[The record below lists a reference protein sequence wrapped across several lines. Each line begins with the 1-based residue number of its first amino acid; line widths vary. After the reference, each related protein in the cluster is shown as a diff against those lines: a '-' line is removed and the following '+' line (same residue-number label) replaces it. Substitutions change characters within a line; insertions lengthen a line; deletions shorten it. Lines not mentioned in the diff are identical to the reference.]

1 MATIKYVRNRS
12 LSAACAG
19 LVLLLAGCTSADD
32 TTGAVGASTPGQ
44 AGSGFGA
51 SLDENHAVR
60 ITADSSSTEQVLWA
74 YIYRDTLREVGRK
87 AQVIAAEGATTAE
100 RWELL
105 RTGEADLMITCTG
118 TFVEELHPA
127 LAKQL
132 VDDVDGQEPNTAD
145 IHEQMHREVMGLL
158 PPDIVTTAPSSAE
171 GCAHAG
177 DALPQDFTPLFSSRL
192 FDRDTTGEIQKVTRL
207 VDDRALEE
215 LEEKLADGLSIED
228 AVGQWASVNGTG
240 ESPDSVSDDA

>member
-12 LSAACAG
+12 LSAVCAG
-19 LVLLLAGCTSADD
+19 LVLLAGCTSVDE
-32 TTGAVGASTPGQ
+32 TTGVTAGPSTPGQ
-44 AGSGFGA
+44 AGPGTGTA
-51 SLDENHAVR
+51 LDVSHAVR

-74 YIYRDTLREVGRK
+74 YIYRDTLREVSRK
-87 AQVIAAEGATTAE
+87 AQVIVADGATTAD

-105 RTGEADLMITCTG
+105 RTGEADFMIACTG
-118 TFVEELHPA
+118 TFVEELQPA

-132 VDDVDGQEPNTAD
+132 VDDADEEEPNSAD
-145 IHEQMHREVMGLL
+145 IHEQLHREVMGLL

-192 FDRDTTGEIQKVTRL
+192 FDRDTANEIQKVTRL

-215 LEEKLADGLSIED
+215 MEEKLADGLSIED
-228 AVGQWASVNGTG
+228 AVGQWASVNVTG
-240 ESPDSVSDDA
+240 ASPDSVSDDE